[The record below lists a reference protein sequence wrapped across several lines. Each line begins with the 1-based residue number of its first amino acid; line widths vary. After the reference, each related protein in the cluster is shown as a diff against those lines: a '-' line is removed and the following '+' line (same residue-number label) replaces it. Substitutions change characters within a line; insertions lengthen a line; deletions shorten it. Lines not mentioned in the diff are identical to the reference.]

1 MENKTCKNKNCMKTL
16 PADYKYK
23 YCEACRNQQVHK
35 VKKGLKAAAGAA
47 VTVACLAL
55 SYISTGK
62 INLKKK

>member
-1 MENKTCKNKNCMKTL
+1 MKTL

-47 VTVACLAL
+47 GTVACLAL

>member
-1 MENKTCKNKNCMKTL
+1 MENKTCKNKKCMKVL

-23 YCEACRNQQVHK
+23 YCEACRNRQVQK

-47 VTVACLAL
+47 GTVACLAL